1 MPVGNVP
8 AAAADLQRTSKA
20 NMGENQKLFISLA
33 RGLLRDRPDLGR
45 RYLAL
50 CRRRRVLRRGV
61 REAHLRAIHENPL
74 ADVNFRAPLSVAG
87 CSSLTVVRAEGL
99 ALEGVP
105 VAFELDARG
114 RHRGTPLGVLLGRL
128 NRVAR
133 LGNLEAV
140 TEEEA
145 LRLYRAYMAAS
156 PRLLPRHPLRRYA
169 QLPAL
174 LERVRRQMEAVQEGM
189 LAVYAARD
197 PGPSLEAAVT
207 ASMTLGTSRFMVF
220 ADRESLSEA
229 LAAAA
234 LGEAIDSSGVVVA
247 YSARAGLRINKRPV
261 ATAWGRGE
269 GMAVLRIDDL
279 ASLLGT
285 EDGPVG
291 IECLP
296 ETWRGWPAGRNQ
308 YAPGKSFRYYDAPPA
323 D

>member
-1 MPVGNVP
+1 MFMAESPKFF
-8 AAAADLQRTSKA
+8 L
-20 NMGENQKLFISLA
+20 SLA

-50 CRRRRVLRRGV
+50 LRRRRLLRRGV
-61 REAHLRAIHENPL
+61 KEAHLRAIHQSPL

-133 LGNLEAV
+133 LANLEAV
-140 TEEEA
+140 TEVEA

-169 QLPAL
+169 KLPAL
-174 LERVRRQMEAVQEGM
+174 LERVRGQMEAVQEQM
-189 LAVYAARD
+189 LAVYAAREQS
-197 PGPSLEAAVT
+197 PSLETAVT
-207 ASMTLGTSRFMVF
+207 ASYALGTSRFMVF
-220 ADRESLSEA
+220 ADKQELADA
-229 LAAAA
+229 LVVPSNSDAVIVAFGARR
-234 LGEAIDSSGVVVA
+234 LRVNKQPVSSV
-247 YSARAGLRINKRPV
+247 
-261 ATAWGRGE
+261 WGRGE
-269 GMAVLRIDDL
+269 GIAVLAWRDL
-279 ASLLGT
+279 ASLL
-285 EDGPVG
+285 ESPEEGPVG

-296 ETWRGWPAGRNQ
+296 ETWRGWPAGRDQ
-308 YAPGKSFRYYDAPPA
+308 HAPGKSFRYYQAPPA